1 MINLIEELRTEN
13 KEILERYPR
22 LAFEFDWTGDAYRL
36 QYNEEMIAKLT
47 DILKNR
53 T

>member
-1 MINLIEELRTEN
+1 MEELIEALKTEN
-13 KEILERYPR
+13 KEILVRFPR

-36 QYNEEMIAKLT
+36 QYNEEMLVKLT